1 MIFSVKKFTIWLLGA
16 VFAMLI
22 ASSVQLTS
30 AEQNIPI
37 EGLFV
42 SPGEVELVTTQGT
55 NYQIYLQMILRN
67 SDGQLINVTES
78 TSNGAYIPHMISD
91 HVFDTLMGEKEIVT
105 IDNIQYEK
113 VQYTYTP
120 ALENRFVLLYPIF
133 SEISFELPISADDV
147 TSMYSKTIDYTRWQI
162 HYCATFKGHGDECI
176 PVFQV
181 LVPTMTLEPQDVVTK
196 QWTIL
201 RELD

>member
-1 MIFSVKKFTIWLLGA
+1 MVLLLG
-16 VFAMLI
+16 VTFVILI
-22 ASSVQLTS
+22 TTSIQSTS
-30 AEQNIPI
+30 ADHLE
-37 EGLFV
+37 
-42 SPGEVELVTTQGT
+42 PGQGIYRDEVELNITTT
-55 NYQIYLQMILRN
+55 SDSNYQIYLQTIIRN
-67 SDGQLINVTES
+67 GDGQLISIVES
-78 TSNGAYIPHMISD
+78 TEIGAYIPHMISD

-133 SEISFELPISADDV
+133 SEISFELPIGADDV
-147 TSMYSKTIDYTRWQI
+147 TSMHSKNIDYTRWQI

>member
-1 MIFSVKKFTIWLLGA
+1 MKKFTIVLLSTIF
-16 VFAMLI
+16 VTLI
-22 ASSVQLTS
+22 SSSVPSVVADHL
-30 AEQNIPI
+30 E
-37 EGLFV
+37 
-42 SPGEVELVTTQGT
+42 PGQGIYRDEVELNITTT
-55 NYQIYLQMILRN
+55 SDSNYQIYLQTIIRN
-67 SDGQLINVTES
+67 GDGQLISIVES
-78 TSNGAYIPHMISD
+78 TEIGAYIPHMISD